1 MTELKTT
8 LSDKDPLD
16 FLNTIADE
24 KKRRDALTILR
35 LMEDVTGYPAQIWG
49 DNIVG
54 FGKYRYRYASGQT
67 GEWPLVAFSPRKQN
81 LTLYIMAGFE
91 QYESLMTRL
100 GKHKTGKS
108 CLYINK
114 IEDIDLNV
122 LRELVRASVAHM
134 IATNP

>member
-16 FLNTIADE
+16 FLNTISDE